1 MLRKQNEI
9 IDIIMF
15 LGDFQL
21 TGQNLPLPCLHPNT
35 LFDPIFPTSHHPI
48 SAHVFRAE
56 LFERVAQRNA
66 NTYLKDLDFWRQKFY
81 IINVLCFPNHLSL

>member
-21 TGQNLPLPCLHPNT
+21 TGQNLPLTCLHPNT
-35 LFDPIFPTSHHPI
+35 LFDPIFLTTYHPI
-48 SAHVFRAE
+48 SVHVFRAE
-56 LFERVAQRNA
+56 LFERVAY
-66 NTYLKDLDFWRQKFY
+66 TCFYFLSSKFLL
-81 IINVLCFPNHLSL
+81 NPL